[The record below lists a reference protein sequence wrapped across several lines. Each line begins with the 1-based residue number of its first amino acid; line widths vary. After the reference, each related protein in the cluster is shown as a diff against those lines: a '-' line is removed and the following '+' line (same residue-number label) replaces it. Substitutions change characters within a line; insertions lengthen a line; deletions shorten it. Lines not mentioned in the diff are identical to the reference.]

1 MKRAR
6 TKAMGRSDA
15 VIIGAGAAGLM
26 CAVQLAWNGMEVTV
40 IEHERIKAK
49 KLRITGKG
57 RCNVTNNCDVQTVLA
72 NTVSNPRFMYSALSG
87 FAPEDTMAFFEMLG
101 VPLKTERGNRVFP
114 VSDNANDIAD
124 CLINTASQA
133 GVKFIT
139 DDARKLILENG
150 RAAGVKC
157 EKGEYY
163 AGNIIVATGG
173 RSYPKTGST
182 GDGYRLAEAAGHRVT
197 GISPSLVPMVTVQKS
212 ECAQMMGL
220 SLKNVVLSLYE
231 NDAAKPIYSEMGE
244 MLFTHFGIS
253 GPLVLSASAHIKD
266 IKKNKYHVMIDL
278 KPALDEDKLNAR
290 VLRDFEQQKNRD
302 FSNSLSGLLPAK
314 LIPVMIKRTGI
325 VDTKKVNQIT
335 KTERER
341 LISLI
346 KGLRFD
352 IASLRPIDEAI
363 ITRGGVDV
371 KEIDPKTMRSKLTEG
386 LYFIGEVLDVDAY
399 TGGFNLQLAFSSANS
414 AARGIAG

>member
-150 RAAGVKC
+150 SR
-157 EKGEYY
+157 
-163 AGNIIVATGG
+163 
-173 RSYPKTGST
+173 R
-182 GDGYRLAEAAGHRVT
+182 
-197 GISPSLVPMVTVQKS
+197 
-212 ECAQMMGL
+212 
-220 SLKNVVLSLYE
+220 
-231 NDAAKPIYSEMGE
+231 
-244 MLFTHFGIS
+244 
-253 GPLVLSASAHIKD
+253 
-266 IKKNKYHVMIDL
+266 
-278 KPALDEDKLNAR
+278 
-290 VLRDFEQQKNRD
+290 
-302 FSNSLSGLLPAK
+302 
-314 LIPVMIKRTGI
+314 
-325 VDTKKVNQIT
+325 
-335 KTERER
+335 
-341 LISLI
+341 
-346 KGLRFD
+346 
-352 IASLRPIDEAI
+352 
-363 ITRGGVDV
+363 
-371 KEIDPKTMRSKLTEG
+371 
-386 LYFIGEVLDVDAY
+386 
-399 TGGFNLQLAFSSANS
+399 
-414 AARGIAG
+414 